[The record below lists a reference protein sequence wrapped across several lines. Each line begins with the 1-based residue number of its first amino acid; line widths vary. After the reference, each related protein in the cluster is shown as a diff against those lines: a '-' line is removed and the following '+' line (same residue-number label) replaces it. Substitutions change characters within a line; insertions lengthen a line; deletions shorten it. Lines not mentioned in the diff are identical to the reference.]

1 MNKPFAVGQFDL
13 DIAIRDAS
21 LDEMNRP
28 TRRSLANASIGVE
41 SFDAYH
47 AARELFEALEALH
60 EGQTGA
66 KRKLRQVL
74 SCECDDY
81 QRALYYT
88 LAGRGVLQ
96 MLDDLEWLIDLLK
109 ARCEVSASLFRSGK
123 TPILQVN
130 PYVAAEPDGPI
141 PARAGDF
148 EQGASW
154 FLDPA
159 LGGQIEE

>member
-1 MNKPFAVGQFDL
+1 MNKAFAVGRFDL
-13 DIAIRDAS
+13 DIALRDAS
-21 LDEMNRP
+21 LDELNRA

-41 SFDAYH
+41 AFDAYH
-47 AARELFEALEALH
+47 SARELFETLEAVH
-60 EGQTGA
+60 EGQRGA
-66 KRKLRQVL
+66 KRKLTQVL

-81 QRALYYT
+81 QRCLYYT

-109 ARCEVSASLFRSGK
+109 ARCEISASLFRSG
-123 TPILQVN
+123 TLPSVQIN
-130 PYVAAEPDGPI
+130 PYVSAEPDGPV
-141 PARAGDF
+141 PPREGDF

-159 LGGQIEE
+159 LGGEIGE